1 MGRSCYLSSLII
13 FLLAYLIITQRKR
26 DISCIL
32 HGNNLESLVVS
43 IQSNQTKFI
52 SYQPR
57 VKPNT
62 KESIQTMVPALK
74 ATFLVRLLNFTMAA
88 NLIMLS
94 NDISTNSGLILNLPV
109 KGKGLGLMHLN
120 ICSLQNKLEE
130 VHLFCDMHKP
140 HVLSLNE
147 TWLYPWISAHETR
160 QRSARMWF
168 GGLCCRAFNL

>member
-13 FLLAYLIITQRKR
+13 FLLAHLIITQRKR

-52 SYQPR
+52 SYQSR

-62 KESIQTMVPALK
+62 KESIQTMAPALK

-94 NDISTNSGLILNLPV
+94 NDISTNPGPILNSPV
-109 KGKGLGLMHLN
+109 KGKAKGLRLMHLN
-120 ICSLQNKLEE
+120 IQGQRKIDKWGGTYSYIRV
-130 VHLFCDMHKP
+130 VHH
-140 HVLSLNE
+140 
-147 TWLYPWISAHETR
+147 
-160 QRSARMWF
+160 
-168 GGLCCRAFNL
+168 